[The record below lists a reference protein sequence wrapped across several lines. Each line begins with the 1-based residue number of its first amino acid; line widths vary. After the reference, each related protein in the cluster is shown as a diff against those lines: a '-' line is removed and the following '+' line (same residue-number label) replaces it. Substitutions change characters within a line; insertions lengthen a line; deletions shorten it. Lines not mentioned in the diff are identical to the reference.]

1 MSKSKI
7 HLMGWITL
15 LVFPIPAFLL
25 LHYLENWTLH
35 DFLQLSTFQS
45 IPVGYGIEI
54 GIIYAFL
61 AILVL
66 RARIFEEAPLKVDEL
81 VQSMNLNYFDAIFLS
96 VCAGVGEEL
105 LFRVGVQYYCGPFWT
120 SILFV
125 AIHGYLNPFNWKA
138 SLYGL
143 VVLPLAFL
151 LGYGY
156 EHFGLW
162 FSISA
167 HFAYDAVLFILFI
180 ASTKKSML

>member
-1 MSKSKI
+1 
-7 HLMGWITL
+7 MGWITL
-15 LVFPIPAFLL
+15 LVFPVPAFLI
-25 LHYLENWTLH
+25 LHYLESWSLL
-35 DFLQLSTFQS
+35 DFLQFSSFES
-45 IPVGYGIEI
+45 IPIGYGIEI

-61 AILVL
+61 AILVM

-81 VQSMNLNYFDAIFLS
+81 VQSMNLRYKDAFFLS
-96 VCAGVGEEL
+96 ICAGVGEEL
-105 LFRVGVQYYCGPFWT
+105 LFRVGVQFYIGPFLT
-120 SILFV
+120 SIVFV
-125 AIHGYLNPFNWKA
+125 AIHGYLNPFNWRT

-143 VVLPLAFL
+143 VVLPFAFI

-180 ASTKKSML
+180 ASTRKSTL

>member
-1 MSKSKI
+1 
-7 HLMGWITL
+7 MGWITL
-15 LVFPIPAFLL
+15 LVFPIPAFLG
-25 LHYLENWTLH
+25 LHFLESWSLF
-35 DFLQLSTFQS
+35 DFLQFSSVKS
-45 IPVGYGIEI
+45 IPIGYGIEI

-61 AILVL
+61 AILVM

-81 VQSMNLNYFDAIFLS
+81 VQSMNLNYMDALFLS
-96 VCAGVGEEL
+96 ICAGVGEEL
-105 LFRVGVQYYCGPFWT
+105 LFRVGVQFYLGPFLT
-120 SILFV
+120 SIVFV
-125 AIHGYLNPFNWKA
+125 AIHGYLNPFNWRM

-143 VVLPLAFL
+143 IVLPFSFL

-167 HFAYDAVLFILFI
+167 HFAYDSVLFILFI